1 MRDGFSAALIGVLA
15 KRAGM
20 LCSNP
25 NCRQPTSGPTQHP
38 DKVVNIGVAAHI
50 TAASP
55 GGPRYDQ
62 SMTSDARSS
71 IENGIWL
78 CQTCAKLVDSD
89 KGRYTVE
96 RLREWKAGVE
106 ADAVEA
112 LESGRPS
119 AASTINATVV
129 IQGEGA
135 IRITGPNAV
144 NIAPGG
150 ITIVGPVIQKK

>member
-1 MRDGFSAALIGVLA
+1 MRDDFSAGVIGILA

-25 NCRQPTSGPTQHP
+25 SCRQPTSGPAQHP
-38 DKVVNIGVAAHI
+38 GKAANIGVAAHI

-62 SMTSDARSS
+62 SMPSGARSS

-89 KGRYTVE
+89 EGRYTLAL
-96 RLREWKAGVE
+96 LRQWKVGVE
-106 ADAVEA
+106 AEATAA

-119 AASTINATVV
+119 TAPTINAAVV

-135 IRITGPNAV
+135 IRISGPNAV

-150 ITIVGPVIQKK
+150 ITIVGPVVQKK

>member
-1 MRDGFSAALIGVLA
+1 MRDDFSAADIGVLA

-38 DKVVNIGVAAHI
+38 DKAVNIGVAAHI
-50 TAASP
+50 TAASA
-55 GGPRYDQ
+55 GGPRYDR
-62 SMTSDARSS
+62 SMASDGRSS

-89 KGRYTVE
+89 EGRYTVAL
-96 RLREWKAGVE
+96 LRQWKAGIE
-106 ADAVEA
+106 AEAASA

-119 AASTINATVV
+119 AASTINAAVV

-135 IRITGPNAV
+135 IRISGPNAV